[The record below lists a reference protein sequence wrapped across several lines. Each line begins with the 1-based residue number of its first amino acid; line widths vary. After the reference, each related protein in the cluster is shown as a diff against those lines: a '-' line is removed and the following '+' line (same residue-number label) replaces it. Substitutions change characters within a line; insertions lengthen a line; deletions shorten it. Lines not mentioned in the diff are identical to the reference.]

1 MGLLSKMF
9 LNKAPTKIYLFFVCF
24 SKLFIKL
31 YIFLVKT
38 GSFA

>member
-1 MGLLSKMF
+1 MRLLPKMF
-9 LNKAPTKIYLFFVCF
+9 LDKAPTKIYLFFVCF

-31 YIFLVKT
+31 YILFVKA